1 MSKFKKRASRIGIHR
16 TTHIIIGNFSY
27 DVEILDISF
36 GGVLLQSSQRPE
48 LGTEVELKDEQLGS
62 VRGTIVR
69 HCDEGFAIQAES
81 NEQMA
86 QYALKSIT
94 FDMIKD
100 Q

>member
-1 MSKFKKRASRIGIHR
+1 MSGFKKRASRIGVGR

-48 LGTEVELKDEQLGS
+48 LGTEIELKDEHLGAITGK
-62 VRGTIVR
+62 VVR
-69 HCDEGFAIQAES
+69 HCDEGFAVQAET
-81 NEQMA
+81 NEDMA

-94 FDMIKD
+94 FDMIKE

>member
-1 MSKFKKRASRIGIHR
+1 MSKFKKRASRIGVGR

-27 DVEILDISF
+27 DVEIIDISF
-36 GGVLLQSSQRPE
+36 GGVLLQSTQRPE
-48 LGTEVELKDEQLGS
+48 LGTEIELKDEQLGAIKGK
-62 VRGTIVR
+62 VVR
-69 HCDEGFAIQAES
+69 HCEEGFAIHADE
-81 NEQMA
+81 NEKMA